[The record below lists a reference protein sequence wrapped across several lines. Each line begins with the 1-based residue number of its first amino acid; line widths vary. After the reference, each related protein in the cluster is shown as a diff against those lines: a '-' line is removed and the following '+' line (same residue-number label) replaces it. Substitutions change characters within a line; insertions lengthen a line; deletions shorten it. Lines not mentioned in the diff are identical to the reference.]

1 MKYTM
6 NRQQRGMTLI
16 GWIIVLG
23 LIAFF
28 SLLALRLVPI
38 YLDIYRIKETLHSLP
53 QEPYIA
59 QKTSYE
65 IKQMLERKLYINYV
79 ESVQAKDFTVTT
91 KGKKTTVGIEHE
103 FTTPFIGN
111 VSLLVDYQDNVEMV
125 GGVGQEAES
134 SQ

>member
-1 MKYTM
+1 M
-6 NRQQRGMTLI
+6 NNSMSRQQRGMTLI
-16 GWIIVLG
+16 GWVIVLG

-28 SLLALRLVPI
+28 SLLALRLAPI
-38 YLDIYRIKETLHSLP
+38 YLDIYRIKTVLKSLP
-53 QEPYIA
+53 QEPLITR
-59 QKTSYE
+59 KTPHE
-65 IKQMLERKLYINYV
+65 IKDILDRKLYINYV
-79 ESVQAKDFTVTT
+79 ESVQAKDFAVTT